1 MQRASGD
8 DSIVVVGGGLAGLA
22 AAALLARDG
31 GQVTLL
37 ERAAE
42 LGGRAQTTHAGGFH
56 LNLGP
61 HALYRGGAGVRV
73 LTDLGVSHPGGVPK
87 ASGGC
92 ALDHGRVDV
101 LPGGFV
107 SLLTTGLFGLSGKLE
122 TASLLSSVGRIDA
135 AGLDRTTVRE
145 WTSAR
150 VRHPDVRRLLEALAR
165 LATYANAPE
174 TMSAGLAVRQLQLA
188 VASNVRYLDGGW
200 QTLVDGLRACA
211 ESHGVRLR
219 VSAAVTAVE
228 RAADGRVTGV
238 RLRDERV
245 EPARAVVLAL
255 DAPAAS
261 ALLPD
266 GPARRYA
273 ASATT
278 VRAACLD
285 VALARLPRPR
295 VTFALGIDE
304 PTYYSVH
311 SAVAR
316 LAPEGSAMIHV
327 ARYLDD
333 ATPEPKAIER
343 QLERVLDQLQPGWRE
358 VVIERRFLPHMVA
371 ASALA
376 TAADGGLAGRPG
388 PQVPEAPGLY
398 LAGDWVGPEGW
409 LADASLASARQ
420 TAALVREHARDRDA
434 AAA

>member
-8 DSIVVVGGGLAGLA
+8 DSIVVVGGGLAGLT

-73 LTDLGVSHPGGVPK
+73 LADLGVSHPGGIPK

-92 ALDHGRVDV
+92 ALDHGRVDA

-135 AGLDRTTVRE
+135 AGLDRTTVRA

-200 QTLVDGLRACA
+200 QTLVDGLRARA
-211 ESHGVRLR
+211 ESHGARLR

-228 RAADGRVTGV
+228 RAADGAS
-238 RLRDERV
+238 
-245 EPARAVVLAL
+245 PACACATSASCRRAPSSSRSTH
-255 DAPAAS
+255 PAAS

-273 ASATT
+273 AAATPVRGRVPRRRARRACRGRGRRSRSASTAR
-278 VRAACLD
+278 VLLGPLRGGAARARRAA
-285 VALARLPRPR
+285 R
-295 VTFALGIDE
+295 
-304 PTYYSVH
+304 
-311 SAVAR
+311 
-316 LAPEGSAMIHV
+316 
-327 ARYLDD
+327 
-333 ATPEPKAIER
+333 
-343 QLERVLDQLQPGWRE
+343 
-358 VVIERRFLPHMVA
+358 
-371 ASALA
+371 
-376 TAADGGLAGRPG
+376 
-388 PQVPEAPGLY
+388 
-398 LAGDWVGPEGW
+398 
-409 LADASLASARQ
+409 
-420 TAALVREHARDRDA
+420 
-434 AAA
+434 